1 MTGPRESF
9 DASTIRNS
17 KVPTVEE
24 AIRVLQKL
32 NKWAKIES
40 MGHAPIHGTRL
51 IPCKTPIAARWME
64 SFENASKTGNAP
76 ELKGP
81 HKQFDFSHLK
91 QELARRGTP
100 LGLVVD
106 ISNHTPL
113 YDVDDDVQY
122 VKIACIS
129 KQLCD
134 PESVQKLR
142 KVVREFIEDPA
153 NENKYVVI
161 HCSYGRNRTGV
172 MVVSYLVEELGMDV
186 NDAIRAF
193 SDSRP
198 PGIKHQWMVDDIRQR
213 YSDDVLLSSVEPSP
227 APAKNKSTSSSRL
240 NSYIAFSSPMNVSR
254 DPANNTLEVR

>member
-1 MTGPRESF
+1 MSSSRDSF
-9 DASTIRNS
+9 DASTIRQS

-40 MGHAPIHGTRL
+40 MGRAPIHGTRI
-51 IPCKTPIAARWME
+51 IPCKTPIGSHWME
-64 SFENASKTGNAP
+64 SFETASKTENGP
-76 ELKGP
+76 TLKGP
-81 HKQFDFSHLK
+81 HKQFDFCHLR

-100 LGLVVD
+100 LGLIVD

-113 YDVDDDVQY
+113 YEVDDDVQY

-134 PESVQKLR
+134 VESVQNLR
-142 KVVREFIEDPA
+142 KVLREFYDNPA

-186 NDAIRAF
+186 NDALRAF

-198 PGIKHQWMVDDIRQR
+198 PGIKHKWMIDDLIQR
-213 YSDDVLLSSVEPSP
+213 YNDLLIMEPIVNAKPAKSSSSNSRLSGYIAYPSP
-227 APAKNKSTSSSRL
+227 LSVN
-240 NSYIAFSSPMNVSR
+240 R
-254 DPANNTLEVR
+254 DPSNNTLEVR